1 MKSPRPDDL
10 AALAELGI
18 DELVVVEAPPAD
30 PRRAPTASPP
40 WPSAGRT
47 ASDRLSDGGLRFATG
62 LAPTLVGG
70 VDSWFDDTRGTPNA
84 EEEDVLVS
92 VGLIVVGTAVSVA
105 AVVLTRRGR
114 ASRRITYHKSP
125 MAGDIFGVI
134 GTGFTVV
141 LAFVIF
147 TAFESYQQARD
158 EAGVESVAT
167 RQMESLTAFF
177 PQQSRIVLQ
186 GDLLCYGR
194 AVVHDEWPLMASGR
208 SSPVVDDW
216 VTRIDTALVGVPI
229 QTSKE
234 VEVFNMWLERSDERQ
249 EGRRGRLAEA
259 LPLIPLFVWGMLVLL
274 LALVIGYQV
283 LFTRANL
290 PLLPQAIG
298 VGATAATLI
307 TGMVIVYV
315 LDMPFADRGAALAPI
330 RMQTTVSVLE
340 SQYQGSPESIPC
352 DATGRPRS

>member
-1 MKSPRPDDL
+1 MSVLTWL
-10 AALAELGI
+10 APFIVLAVVAVAVAVKL
-18 DELVVVEAPPAD
+18 LVR
-30 PRRAPTASPP
+30 RRAPEGGWFTDFPR
-40 WPSAGRT
+40 SAG
-47 ASDRLSDGGLRFATG
+47 SLS
-62 LAPTLVGG
+62 
-70 VDSWFDDTRGTPNA
+70 
-84 EEEDVLVS
+84 
-92 VGLIVVGTAVSVA
+92 
-105 AVVLTRRGR
+105 
-114 ASRRITYHKSP
+114 
-125 MAGDIFGVI
+125 VI
-134 GTGFTVV
+134 GTMFAVM
-141 LAFVIF
+141 LAFVILF
-147 TAFESYQQARD
+147 SLQSFQRAREGANR
-158 EAGVESVAT
+158 EAVAVTELSNVASVLPPPT
-167 RQMESLTAFF
+167 
-177 PQQSRIVLQ
+177 
-186 GDLLCYGR
+186 GDRLRGELVCYGR

-216 VTRIDTALVGVPI
+216 VTRIDTALVGVPT
-229 QTSKE
+229 QTTKE

-259 LPLIPLFVWGMLVLL
+259 LPLIPLFVWVMLVLL

-330 RMQTTVSVLE
+330 RMQATLSVLE